1 MTLLMPTAGLA
12 AQAAPGQQPAQQDFL
27 TTIIWTIAALSIAE
41 MIRNS
46 IQGLFARL
54 YGFNETGVAQK
65 AVGAIAGIGAL
76 FGLANVMRAT
86 AGGHGGGSGGGHG
99 SGGGDGGIKL
109 SGENA
114 PIGGG
119 DGRPGSLTPGGE
131 GNDGSAASINMAAGQ
146 TSGLEKAATTGN
158 KWGNALGSFTRG
170 ATTTV
175 AAVGMGVAGMAV
187 PGGDRLVQASVNA
200 FDKTVGAA
208 VGYAGSAAGRFM
220 GVQGSMLG
228 QSWQARKQAQKL
240 TGDKVSVAEGFRLA
254 AGGATMQDAVSRSLK
269 LGGAQAIHEKAGQF
283 VLGGMQRDAA
293 NRPAT
298 GKMDSGVNYGSQGLG
313 GWWDYDW

>member
-1 MTLLMPTAGLA
+1 
-12 AQAAPGQQPAQQDFL
+12 
-27 TTIIWTIAALSIAE
+27 

-119 DGRPGSLTPGGE
+119 DGRLGSLTPGGE

-158 KWGNALGSFTRG
+158 KWGNALGSF
-170 ATTTV
+170 
-175 AAVGMGVAGMAV
+175 
-187 PGGDRLVQASVNA
+187 
-200 FDKTVGAA
+200 
-208 VGYAGSAAGRFM
+208 
-220 GVQGSMLG
+220 
-228 QSWQARKQAQKL
+228 
-240 TGDKVSVAEGFRLA
+240 
-254 AGGATMQDAVSRSLK
+254 
-269 LGGAQAIHEKAGQF
+269 
-283 VLGGMQRDAA
+283 
-293 NRPAT
+293 
-298 GKMDSGVNYGSQGLG
+298 
-313 GWWDYDW
+313 